1 MLPVSLGH
9 DDGGGLQVREGL
21 GDDAFFSHFSGK
33 EQKATV
39 VKLAGKEKLDE
50 DHLASKSAPVA
61 VLQVGLDWPVPSELI
76 HKLSGELHCV
86 LSLCR
91 GRKVGVAHNHDAKI
105 IRISLYKYRCNL
117 CDNTF

>member
-61 VLQVGLDWPVPSELI
+61 VLQVGLDWPMASELI
-76 HKLSGELHCV
+76 HKLSGELHCL
-86 LSLCR
+86 LSLCG
-91 GRKVGVAHNHDAKI
+91 GRRLGPLITTMLLDTLLL
-105 IRISLYKYRCNL
+105 SCP
-117 CDNTF
+117 DSS